1 MDGAHREDRPR
12 YVVFRAGRILR
23 EGPHRPKMLP
33 IAPALVFSHFPIDC
47 YIAFPYIALA
57 QSRTCLWV
65 SAGPSNGE
73 EIGKVTGANPSGRFS
88 GQPPTRGHLEATTVR
103 AFLVLFRSSKDRGYS
118 KRHTII
124 AGSADGV
131 SHPSQGRQSEP
142 KPGWPRFIAAR
153 RLFMVPGSPPAGSIN
168 SCPAFV

>member
-1 MDGAHREDRPR
+1 VRCSSPIQRR
-12 YVVFRAGRILR
+12 VVEPGVHHWSRSSRRLR
-23 EGPHRPKMLP
+23 FLP
-33 IAPALVFSHFPIDC
+33 VNPSPVPLIFPVDYDSAC
-47 YIAFPYIALA
+47 PYIAFA

-65 SAGPSNGE
+65 SAGPSYGE

-88 GQPPTRGHLEATTVR
+88 GQPPDRGHLEATTVR
-103 AFLVLFRSSKDRGYS
+103 AFLVLFRLSKDRGYS
-118 KRHTII
+118 KRHTFI

-153 RLFMVPGSPPAGSIN
+153 RRIMVPGSPPAGSMRN
-168 SCPAFV
+168 RPAFV